1 MEVPG
6 PTALWLCRRY
16 VLRLL
21 LSRFRLPA
29 KKPFPKGVKIPV
41 QSLDKTN
48 ELTINPVRINISFA
62 SVYMVIRDDRYVRE

>member
-16 VLRLL
+16 VLRLF

-41 QSLDKTN
+41 QSL
-48 ELTINPVRINISFA
+48 LVSHYFPVGQC
-62 SVYMVIRDDRYVRE
+62 DP